1 MSELREILKDD
12 SKVKQ
17 IAIAAFNTVD
27 TDKSG
32 YIDLDEL
39 EALMKDMAVTLN
51 ITAPTKFEISNA
63 FKEIDADKDKRISL
77 DEFTI
82 MVREIIRL
90 MAGL

>member
-1 MSELREILKDD
+1 MAELRELLKDD
-12 SKVKQ
+12 HKVKQ

-39 EALMKDMAVTLN
+39 EALMKDMAGQLN
-51 ITAPTKFEISNA
+51 IQAPTKHEVSNA

-77 DEFTI
+77 EEFTV
-82 MVREIIRL
+82 MVREILRL